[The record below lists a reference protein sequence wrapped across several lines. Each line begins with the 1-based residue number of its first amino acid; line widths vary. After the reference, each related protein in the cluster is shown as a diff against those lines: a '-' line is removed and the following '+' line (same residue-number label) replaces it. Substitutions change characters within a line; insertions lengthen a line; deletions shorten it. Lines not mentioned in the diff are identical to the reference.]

1 METTRLKSRPATAEK
16 RVSVVELTT
25 MPQQM
30 EVRGPE
36 DDWTGVTSAAERRKL
51 QNRLNQRLYRRR
63 RGAKPKWQTP
73 TPVHPAA
80 INLEPTA
87 AQKELLRKFRGLIQA
102 VATPEADTND
112 SSSPSS
118 HDSQQPSPGKPDVT
132 RTARPC
138 LASQVTPTELRQ
150 MTEKYEALARRDF
163 LLGSPRVDQLLTLIQ
178 FNVFRAL
185 INNTV
190 TMGWDFAWLECEE
203 PISPWN
209 RADAPQLALC
219 PASLR
224 PTPVQQAIVH
234 HPWIDLWPIPQ
245 MRDNLLLAG
254 ETYDEDRLCNDLVEF
269 CEIPNEQTGLIV
281 WGEPWDPAG
290 WEVSENFVRNWGWV
304 VKGCVELLRSTNYW
318 RKRRGES
325 PLIFEVQ
332 DIGAG
337 GGIES

>member
-1 METTRLKSRPATAEK
+1 MAEK
-16 RVSVVELTT
+16 RVSAVELTT
-25 MPQQM
+25 MPQQT

-63 RGAKPKWQTP
+63 RGAKPKWPTP
-73 TPVHPAA
+73 TPVHPAT
-80 INLEPTA
+80 INPGPTA
-87 AQKELLRKFRGLIQA
+87 AQKELLKKFRGLIRA
-102 VATPEADTND
+102 VTTPDPKD
-112 SSSPSS
+112 SSTPSS
-118 HDSQQPSPGKPDVT
+118 HDSSQQPLLGKTNVT

-150 MTEKYEALARRDF
+150 MTEKYEAMARQDF

-185 INNTV
+185 LKNTV

-209 RADAPQLALC
+209 RTDADAQQPALC

-224 PTPVQQAIVH
+224 PTPVQRTIVH
-234 HPWIDLWPIPQ
+234 HPWIDLWPIPR

-290 WEVSENFVRNWGWV
+290 WEV
-304 VKGCVELLRSTNYW
+304 
-318 RKRRGES
+318 
-325 PLIFEVQ
+325 
-332 DIGAG
+332 
-337 GGIES
+337 